1 MDASTILKQVIKEF
15 IETDLGIEVNLSGQF
30 EPIQEDRIYIELV
43 ISPDLG
49 TAGKAEMD
57 LTFTAPTG
65 QGIDDKLGTVVNALQ
80 KKGFSPPDDPIFATQ
95 FKLEE
100 TGDVELMM
108 STRGK
113 EQFYTK
119 SAKLTTKYIER
130 GEL

>member
-15 IETDLGIEVNLSGQF
+15 IKNELGIEVNLSGQF

-57 LTFTAPTG
+57 LTFTSPTG

-100 TGDVELMM
+100 IGDVELMM
-108 STRGK
+108 STKGN

-119 SAKLTTKYIER
+119 PAKLTTKYIER
-130 GEL
+130 GE